1 MAANW
6 YAVINDIASLL
17 NVTFAK
23 KSVQKFICDMI
34 KEYLFLPKYLTKKTI
49 NALLWLKK
57 NMKILNILLTKF

>member
-1 MAANW
+1 
-6 YAVINDIASLL
+6 
-17 NVTFAK
+17 
-23 KSVQKFICDMI
+23 MI